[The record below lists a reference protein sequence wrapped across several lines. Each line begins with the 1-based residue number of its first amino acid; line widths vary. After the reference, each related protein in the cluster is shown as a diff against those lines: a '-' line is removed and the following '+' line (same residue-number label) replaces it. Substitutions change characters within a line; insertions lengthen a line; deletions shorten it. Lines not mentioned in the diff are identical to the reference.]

1 MNRIIR
7 YTATTTENAA
17 KTSPKNRNNIPN
29 NRPMTRTIIIN
40 KRATTKGTELKEIAP
55 ITE

>member
-7 YTATTTENAA
+7 YTAITTENAA
-17 KTSPKNRNNIPN
+17 KTRPKRKNNIPN

-40 KRATTKGTELKEIAP
+40 KRAITKGTDSKEIAP

>member
-40 KRATTKGTELKEIAP
+40 KRATTKGTELKEKDCFR
-55 ITE
+55 